1 MGTFGPF
8 RSAALVRRLGEA
20 LLELL
25 LALNG
30 LSFEAPSATEE
41 SEISS
46 SRLPDAV
53 CRIAR

>member
-46 SRLPDAV
+46 SRLADAV